1 MIRRTYL
8 SAAALL
14 TGVMSLGNAGA
25 AGEPAAARGD
35 AKVYVLN
42 FNPAPQASN
51 LVRDPCQA
59 IDSGCRINV
68 VKDTVMTVTASAEAQ
83 AKVADLLRQ
92 VDVPPRSQT
101 FHIMILEAGMEPF
114 PRTELPERV
123 ARALDQ
129 SSRLLPYKGYRLLEQ
144 GLLTTTERGK
154 IALGDP
160 ENGFEAQLRVE
171 GGADPAS
178 PLLVR
183 SFEMTR
189 AKFEQVGDQQFRRT
203 VIETSFTIDPGQ
215 TVVLGASHF
224 EGGDQALVVLVTAVP
239 SA

>member
-1 MIRRTYL
+1 MIRRMIPT
-8 SAAALL
+8 AATLL
-14 TGVMSLGNAGA
+14 TGVMCLGNAGA
-25 AGEPAAARGD
+25 AAEPMPARGD

-42 FNPAPQASN
+42 FNPAAQASN

-59 IDSGCRINV
+59 IDSGCRINIV
-68 VKDTVMTVTASAEAQ
+68 NDTVMTVTASAEAQ

-101 FHIMILEAGMEPF
+101 FHIMILEAGMERL
-114 PRTELPERV
+114 PRADLPEGA
-123 ARALDQ
+123 ARALDE

-160 ENGFEAQLRVE
+160 ENGFEAQLRMD

-178 PLLVR
+178 RLLIR

-189 AKFEQVGDQQFRRT
+189 AKWEQVGDHQTRRT

-215 TVVLGASHF
+215 TVVLGASHL
-224 EGGDQALVVLVTAVP
+224 EGGDQAVVVLVTAV
-239 SA
+239 AAT

>member
-1 MIRRTYL
+1 MIPRTIL
-8 SAAALL
+8 TAAALL
-14 TGVMSLGNAGA
+14 TGAIGFGTAGA
-25 AGEPAAARGD
+25 AAEPASARAD

-42 FNPAPQASN
+42 FNPAVQASN
-51 LVRDPCQA
+51 LVRDPCQT
-59 IDSGCRINV
+59 IDAGCRINI

-101 FHIMILEAGMEPF
+101 FHIMILEAGMEPL
-114 PRTELPERV
+114 PRVDLPEGA
-123 ARALDQ
+123 ARALGE

-160 ENGFEAQLRVE
+160 ENGYEAALRIE
-171 GGADPAS
+171 GGGGGRA
-178 PLLVR
+178 PLLIR

-189 AKFEQVGDQQFRRT
+189 SKYEQVGDHQVRRT
-203 VIETSFTIDPGQ
+203 VIETSFTIDPGE
-215 TVVLGASHF
+215 TVVLGASHL
-224 EGGDQALVVLVTAVP
+224 EGGDQALVVLVTAVAA
-239 SA
+239 S

>member
-1 MIRRTYL
+1 
-8 SAAALL
+8 
-14 TGVMSLGNAGA
+14 V
-25 AGEPAAARGD
+25 PAPGD
-35 AKVYVLN
+35 AKVYVLS
-42 FNPAPQASN
+42 FNPAVQAAN

-59 IDSGCRINV
+59 IDSGCRINI

-101 FHIMILEAGMEPF
+101 FHIMILEAGLERL
-114 PRTELPERV
+114 PRADLPEDA
-123 ARALDQ
+123 ARALDA

-160 ENGFEAQLRVE
+160 QSGFEAQLRVE
-171 GGADPAS
+171 GGSDPAS

-183 SFEMTR
+183 AFEMTR
-189 AKFEQVGDQQFRRT
+189 ARFEQVGEQQFRRT
-203 VIETSFTIDPGQ
+203 VIETSFTIVPGQ
-215 TVVLGASHF
+215 TVVLGASHL
-224 EGGDQALVVLVTAVP
+224 EGGDQALVVLVTAVA